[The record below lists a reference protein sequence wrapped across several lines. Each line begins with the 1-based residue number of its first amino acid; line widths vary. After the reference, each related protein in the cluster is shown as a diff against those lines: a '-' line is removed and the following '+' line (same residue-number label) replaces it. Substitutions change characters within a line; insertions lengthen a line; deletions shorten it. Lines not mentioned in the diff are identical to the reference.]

1 MTQEEIKDIAPNL
14 HLMLWRPIYS
24 TPQIYSLA
32 DMRGKS
38 AWVTIRDVFD
48 ANEALDLLDA
58 QRAKDEEAM
67 RNV

>member
-1 MTQEEIKDIAPNL
+1 
-14 HLMLWRPIYS
+14 
-24 TPQIYSLA
+24 
-32 DMRGKS
+32 MRGKS

>member
-1 MTQEEIKDIAPNL
+1 
-14 HLMLWRPIYS
+14 MLWRPIYS